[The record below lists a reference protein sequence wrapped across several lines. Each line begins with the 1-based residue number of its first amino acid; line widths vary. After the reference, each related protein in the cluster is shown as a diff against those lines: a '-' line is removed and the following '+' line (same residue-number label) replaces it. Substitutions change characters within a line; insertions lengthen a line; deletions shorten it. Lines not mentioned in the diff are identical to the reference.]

1 MKRTP
6 SSMSDTA
13 IVLVICPLV
22 SLMQDQ
28 VSFLKSKGI
37 RAAYIGEE
45 QCEEHVKRDIEYGK
59 FQIVYGSP
67 ESFLQNQRW
76 RKMLATKVYRE
87 NVKLIAVDEA
97 HCISHWG
104 FTPRKGDK
112 IFRVWFSRINELR
125 SIVPAGVPLLA
136 LTAIATKRTRE
147 RVMHAL
153 EMKDATVIKDNPN
166 RPNITYSVQIVGNKT
181 FETFQPLITQ
191 VELLGATCDRVIIY
205 CQTIKIT
212 TMIYAHFQAELAQNM
227 YKDKIEDPKNR
238 IVEMFHA
245 RIDELNKNHILASFA
260 HENGCI
266 RVLIATIAYGMGID
280 CKAVKTIIHYGPSR
294 NLEAYLQESGRAG
307 RDQNSQCQAIMLYNN
322 VMLKYCDEHIVA
334 YCRNDTECR
343 RTMIL
348 NHFDNSSVDI
358 KPPKYAHVCC
368 DICLM
373 KCNCDSGCHSLALF
387 SNFQNEPKRYMPRMR
402 NVNDDEKLVLAS
414 KLDYLKQYYVSKLIN
429 SNKSLCGHLLTPSD
443 FVCSFSDI
451 QKSQVLRHCTKLFT
465 LQDIY
470 SYIDIWEPGVADD
483 IFFIMHLIFGDVDYK
498 EDPNSNDHSTE
509 MEHAEI
515 QELMNA
521 WLLTSDDEF
530 LFELPDEFNHLS
542 DED

>member
-1 MKRTP
+1 
-6 SSMSDTA
+6 
-13 IVLVICPLV
+13 
-22 SLMQDQ
+22 
-28 VSFLKSKGI
+28 
-37 RAAYIGEE
+37 
-45 QCEEHVKRDIEYGK
+45 
-59 FQIVYGSP
+59 
-67 ESFLQNQRW
+67 
-76 RKMLATKVYRE
+76 
-87 NVKLIAVDEA
+87 
-97 HCISHWG
+97 
-104 FTPRKGDK
+104 
-112 IFRVWFSRINELR
+112 
-125 SIVPAGVPLLA
+125 
-136 LTAIATKRTRE
+136 
-147 RVMHAL
+147 
-153 EMKDATVIKDNPN
+153 
-166 RPNITYSVQIVGNKT
+166 
-181 FETFQPLITQ
+181 
-191 VELLGATCDRVIIY
+191 
-205 CQTIKIT
+205 
-212 TMIYAHFQAELAQNM
+212 
-227 YKDKIEDPKNR
+227 
-238 IVEMFHA
+238 
-245 RIDELNKNHILASFA
+245 
-260 HENGCI
+260 
-266 RVLIATIAYGMGID
+266 MGID

-307 RDQNSQCQAIMLYNN
+307 RDQNSQCQAVILYNN
-322 VMLKYCDEHIVA
+322 VMLKYCDEDIVA

-451 QKSQVLRHCTKLFT
+451 QKSQVLQHCTKLFT

-515 QELMNA
+515 QKLMNA
-521 WLLTSDDEF
+521 WQLTSDDEF
-530 LFELPDEFNHLS
+530 LFELPDEFKHLS